1 MANSEEHLGYF
12 DPPNDGGDLNPAIIT
27 LPRPFEMAIN
37 SFPSLSAASDWSSL
51 DYLSYHPQ
59 QLPYLYS
66 TDPSMSL
73 RCPSFEPIDLQYE
86 TDAGISCGSWSPLST
101 STYYSWDSSEYLPIQ
116 SSIDT
121 YPFVERQEHC
131 SVDASYLLSQTEVS
145 LASNQ
150 QANLAIRNNNNRH
163 VL

>member
-1 MANSEEHLGYF
+1 MANSEEHLRYF
-12 DPPNDGGDLNPAIIT
+12 DPPNDGIDLNPAIIT

-37 SFPSLSAASDWSSL
+37 SCPSLSAVSDWSSL
-51 DYLSYHPQ
+51 DYLSYYPQ

-73 RCPSFEPIDLQYE
+73 RCPSSEPIDQRYE
-86 TDAGISCGSWSPLST
+86 TDAGISSGSWSPLST

-116 SSIDT
+116 TSIDT
-121 YPFVERQEHC
+121 FPFFGRQEHC

-145 LASNQ
+145 LTSNQ
-150 QANLAIRNNNNRH
+150 QVNLAVRNNNGH